1 MVGSA
6 RTRPLS
12 SVKAD
17 AEVDYEDLPDFCA
30 NPTCRHEFRR
40 SSGPGRPQAYCREQC
55 RRHAERDLRRLR
67 ARQVRF
73 ENVLAQVHADIAAHG
88 KTGEDAASSPTR
100 SLLAAEQALTQAAA
114 VVRYASEGDPRLL
127 DELRH
132 LLEHVTPVIR
142 PGQSSTLD

>member
-1 MVGSA
+1 MAGSA

-17 AEVDYEDLPDFCA
+17 VEVDYEDLPDFCA
-30 NPTCRHEFRR
+30 NPNCRQEFRR

-55 RRHAERDLRRLR
+55 RRDAERDLRRLR

-73 ENVLAQVHADIAAHG
+73 ENVLTQVHADIAAHG
-88 KTGEDAASSPTR
+88 RTDAETSSLTS
-100 SLLAAEQALTQAAA
+100 SLHDAEQALTRAAA

-132 LLEHVTPVIR
+132 LLEQVTPVIR
-142 PGQSSTLD
+142 GGQASTVD